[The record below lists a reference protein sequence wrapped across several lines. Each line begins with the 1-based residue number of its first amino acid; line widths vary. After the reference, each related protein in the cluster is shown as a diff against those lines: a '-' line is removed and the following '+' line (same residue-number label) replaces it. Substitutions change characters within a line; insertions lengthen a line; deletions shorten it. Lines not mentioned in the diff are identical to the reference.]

1 MCREYAG
8 KQGYTILHDFQE
20 GEYSSGADWDLP
32 GLNKFLRMASDGEF
46 DVLVCRDMDR
56 LARGIK
62 TQWHVE
68 EELEKT
74 GVRIGYVLEDYA
86 DTPEGH
92 LSRALRMRS
101 LSMSAKRPGGAP

>member
-1 MCREYAG
+1 MCWCAETWIG
-8 KQGYTILHDFQE
+8 WSVVEK
-20 GEYSSGADWDLP
+20 
-32 GLNKFLRMASDGEF
+32 K
-46 DVLVCRDMDR
+46 
-56 LARGIK
+56 
-62 TQWHVE
+62 QWHVE
-68 EELEKT
+68 EELEKA